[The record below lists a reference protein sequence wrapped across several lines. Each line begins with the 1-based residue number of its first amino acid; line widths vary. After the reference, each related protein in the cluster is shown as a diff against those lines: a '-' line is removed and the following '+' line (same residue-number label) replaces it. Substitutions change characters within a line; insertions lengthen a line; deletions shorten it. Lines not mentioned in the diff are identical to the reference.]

1 MIKCNVTVCGV
12 IGRDASIRTN
22 KEGKTFLVFPLRV
35 MIPDTDGK
43 TMPIEVDVSKDTA
56 GKEVS
61 KYRNGSRIEVSGT
74 MYLKHRGDKLYFNLF
89 INEIRTATADAKDTV
104 KGELVF
110 RGKVGQH
117 IEEKRDKKDQP
128 YTMFSAFSTE
138 KVEDGF
144 EYQWV
149 RFFCFGKEREAW
161 LQPGVR
167 VDAKGEI
174 SLSAY
179 NGKLNVSCKVEELVQ
194 YVADSSNSNPRH
206 RIKLLENISEH
217 QWYGKRYDQFSG
229 GSRSHILFICSHKIK
244 NLLFSLSPP
253 ARYFTW
259 DPCKTQFYFFTKFFR
274 YFWWLLLSFSE
285 EKPERV

>member
-56 GKEVS
+56 GEEVS
-61 KYRNGSRIEVSGT
+61 NYRNGSRVEVSGT

-89 INEIRTATADAKDTV
+89 TNEIRTATADVKDTV

-128 YTMFSAFSTE
+128 YTVFSAFSAE
-138 KVEDGF
+138 KVDDGF

-161 LQPGVR
+161 LQPGVK
-167 VDAKGEI
+167 VDAKGEMN
-174 SLSAY
+174 LSAH
-179 NGKLNVSCKVEELVQ
+179 NGKINLSCKMEELTQ
-194 YVADSSNSNPRH
+194 YVADSSNYN
-206 RIKLLENISEH
+206 
-217 QWYGKRYDQFSG
+217 Q
-229 GSRSHILFICSHKIK
+229 
-244 NLLFSLSPP
+244 
-253 ARYFTW
+253 
-259 DPCKTQFYFFTKFFR
+259 
-274 YFWWLLLSFSE
+274 
-285 EKPERV
+285 